1 MRLLTEVLDVMTDGF
16 HKSGLK
22 AQMKIFYIL
31 IHILTTDIVHLSLT
45 QVIGSIAN
53 DKPNNMGNAEYL
65 FNFLSEKLSQNF
77 PNVPKT
83 KTVEKVTNWFQM
95 KQQSAFEDEVE
106 DYLILIN
113 RFSASE
119 VAENK

>member
-1 MRLLTEVLDVMTDGF
+1 
-16 HKSGLK
+16 
-22 AQMKIFYIL
+22 
-31 IHILTTDIVHLSLT
+31 
-45 QVIGSIAN
+45 
-53 DKPNNMGNAEYL
+53 MGNAEYL